1 MFPVHL
7 QANLP
12 SKPGSYRDKYTTK
25 DTLDSWFWRLTK
37 TTGQVTLS
45 GEPKKLTPVVTI
57 LPHCWLLCSRMQS
70 YRGLQYSTE
79 ILFIDCFSAKEKSS
93 SFSVERERHYST
105 QPLKI
110 SGMWPRE
117 FTILVWQA
125 KPRDERGKIIFHT
138 YFWIRG
144 LPVLVLVVF
153 PLRRAP
159 SVSSCLKPCG
169 NERLNVGQQ
178 LHVEGLNGVV
188 AFTVIG

>member
-1 MFPVHL
+1 M
-7 QANLP
+7 
-12 SKPGSYRDKYTTK
+12 
-25 DTLDSWFWRLTK
+25 
-37 TTGQVTLS
+37 TLS
-45 GEPKKLTPVVTI
+45 GELKKLTPVVTF

-70 YRGLQYSTE
+70 YRGLPYSTE

-93 SFSVERERHYST
+93 SFSVERERNYLT

-125 KPRDERGKIIFHT
+125 KPRDESRQRFRGKIIFHT

-159 SVSSCLKPCG
+159 SVSSSLKPCA

-178 LHVEGLNGVV
+178 LHVACYLYCVRLRTLLHVV
-188 AFTVIG
+188 GSCCEKFETSQTFEPTLLTFLFSSVIAET